1 MNDDFYNFMPEG
13 PDPLRRPTSAPPN
26 LELQTESLFA
36 FRSDFNQIFSDIRLE
51 ESYPAFYEAYAEHAK
66 LPPPLEPYVIEPK
79 DVDSALRDELARY
92 TQQTGGYMQHMDMG
106 GPHHFMHQEGNG
118 NGNTQPNGALHAQ
131 LAAAASAS
139 DASVWSPLPRRFSKF
154 SLGDPSASIGSNP
167 LLPNLSSESDAFS
180 STEDVGSLVESLQ
193 DRLTLSLENT
203 PPMVRYL
210 WDEEDKVRHPPF
222 HQNANNQTTLHSHSN
237 FAPTQRSPRGINMQ
251 PVYHNPVHPE
261 QRPIS
266 PIPRAVSPIPVN
278 RPASPNPKVGRPIS
292 PLPRAP
298 SPNPL
303 QRPVSPLPPGLGL
316 EHIAFPPGL
325 GGNTN
330 EFQKSTAPPFYN
342 LDSVKV
348 PPQNQPLEE
357 GSRSSTSSPDSDQE
371 FPEPVNGQIPVCR
384 YYAQGYCSR
393 GDRCN
398 YSHTRDPLA
407 PLDNSPPKEK
417 VEKGI
422 KPPKNRPVSPP
433 AGSSS
438 LKSRTSNSGSRKHEI
453 ARLTSIDQ
461 VIGQVYGLC
470 KDQHGCRFLQRKLE
484 ENNPRTTEII
494 FSEVYPHIV
503 ELMTDPFGNYLCQ
516 KLLEYC
522 NDKQRLLIVEKV
534 AGDLVS
540 ISKNMHG
547 TRAVQKMIE
556 YLNSGT
562 QIQIVINALRTSVVP
577 LIQDL
582 NGNHVIQRF
591 LNKLSPEDNQFV
603 YDAVAGH
610 CVAVATHR
618 HGCCVLQR
626 CIDHAAERQK
636 IQLVKEITSN
646 ALTLVQDPYGNYVV
660 QYVLD
665 LPYAGV
671 AAALIKK
678 FSGHLSQLSMQKFSS
693 NVIEKCLNVSDL
705 NTRKW
710 MIEELLE
717 SEILGTLLQDPFA
730 NYVIQTALT
739 ISEPE
744 QHLRLVEAIKP
755 HLPALRN
762 TPYGKRIQNKIT
774 KETTHLQ
781 HAHSHPHQHQ
791 QHHHQQHLPGYPPQH
806 RP

>member
-1 MNDDFYNFMPEG
+1 
-13 PDPLRRPTSAPPN
+13 
-26 LELQTESLFA
+26 
-36 FRSDFNQIFSDIRLE
+36 
-51 ESYPAFYEAYAEHAK
+51 
-66 LPPPLEPYVIEPK
+66 
-79 DVDSALRDELARY
+79 
-92 TQQTGGYMQHMDMG
+92 
-106 GPHHFMHQEGNG
+106 
-118 NGNTQPNGALHAQ
+118 
-131 LAAAASAS
+131 
-139 DASVWSPLPRRFSKF
+139 
-154 SLGDPSASIGSNP
+154 
-167 LLPNLSSESDAFS
+167 
-180 STEDVGSLVESLQ
+180 
-193 DRLTLSLENT
+193 
-203 PPMVRYL
+203 
-210 WDEEDKVRHPPF
+210 
-222 HQNANNQTTLHSHSN
+222 
-237 FAPTQRSPRGINMQ
+237 
-251 PVYHNPVHPE
+251 
-261 QRPIS
+261 
-266 PIPRAVSPIPVN
+266 
-278 RPASPNPKVGRPIS
+278 
-292 PLPRAP
+292 
-298 SPNPL
+298 
-303 QRPVSPLPPGLGL
+303 
-316 EHIAFPPGL
+316 
-325 GGNTN
+325 
-330 EFQKSTAPPFYN
+330 
-342 LDSVKV
+342 
-348 PPQNQPLEE
+348 
-357 GSRSSTSSPDSDQE
+357 
-371 FPEPVNGQIPVCR
+371 
-384 YYAQGYCSR
+384 
-393 GDRCN
+393 
-398 YSHTRDPLA
+398 
-407 PLDNSPPKEK
+407 
-417 VEKGI
+417 
-422 KPPKNRPVSPP
+422 
-433 AGSSS
+433 
-438 LKSRTSNSGSRKHEI
+438 
-453 ARLTSIDQ
+453 

-591 LNKLSPEDNQFV
+591 FNKLSPEDNQFV

-791 QHHHQQHLPGYPPQH
+791 QHHHQQHQQHLPGYPPQH